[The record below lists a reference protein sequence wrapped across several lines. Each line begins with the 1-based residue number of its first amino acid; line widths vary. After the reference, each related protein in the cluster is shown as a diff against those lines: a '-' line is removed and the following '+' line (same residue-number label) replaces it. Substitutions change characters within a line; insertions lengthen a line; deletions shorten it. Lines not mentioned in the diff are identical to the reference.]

1 MHGNLDK
8 IREISMSMIINE
20 TVNHAID
27 YILQHINE
35 DVSVDDVAAHCHFS
49 KYYFRRLSGEL

>member
-1 MHGNLDK
+1 
-8 IREISMSMIINE
+8 MSMIINE